1 MQSKNSNLL
10 AYGLAVVAALV
21 AFALAFWLRE
31 TVGALL
37 WTLVCG
43 ALFGFVAPRGAWRW
57 ALILSTWIIIAML
70 LHTSLGSAPQW
81 CSGLDTVPPHQPGW
95 VTALIALALAVAF
108 GVCADWILSEAL
120 RRCAPV
126 QFTWIGYARPALRI
140 AAVAAAALIVFGC
153 AVALVQPLQPFG
165 IGDTYCWDEFCF
177 AVTAVKREKTIGA
190 GSNQAVA
197 NGTFYIVSADMG
209 SPWWGRFY
217 WGNDAVFV
225 TDYAGTNYGYSLRGQ
240 LAYDRLTGSERSRCH
255 LIRGASERETI
266 VFDLPDDVVQPRL
279 LIRDTLGLEGLIG
292 GVRARLLYIKPA
304 FNLRYD

>member
-1 MQSKNSNLL
+1 MQSKNLRL
-10 AYGLAVVAALV
+10 AYAVAVAATLV
-21 AFALAFWLRE
+21 AFALAFWLGE
-31 TVGALL
+31 TTGALL
-37 WTLVCG
+37 WTLMCG
-43 ALFGFVAPRGAWRW
+43 VLFGFVAPRGAWRW
-57 ALILSTWIIIAML
+57 ALILSTWIVAAML
-70 LHTSLGSAPQW
+70 LHTPLGPAPQW
-81 CSGLDTVPPHQPGW
+81 CPALDTMPPHQPGW
-95 VTALIALALAVAF
+95 LAALIALALAVAA
-108 GVCADWILSEAL
+108 GVCADWILSAVLE
-120 RRCAPV
+120 RFAPR
-126 QFTWIGYARPALRI
+126 QLPWIGHARPALRVG
-140 AAVAAAALIVFGC
+140 AVAAAVLIVFGS

-225 TDYAGTNYGYSLRGQ
+225 TDYAGTNYGYSTRGQ
-240 LAYDRLTGSERSRCH
+240 RAYDRLTGGESSRCH

-292 GVRARLLYIKPA
+292 GIRARLLYVKPA